1 MSEIIADSIPGRI
14 QHETQK
20 RMSLAKMAAYKDAA
34 MTEVWGEQWQ
44 HEPGQHQWQQAGGTA
59 AAHSHKDFA
68 KSDVGI
74 VATASSASFGAG
86 CTTNSSLARK
96 MEIMRIILHLEVL
109 PQESRKSWDF
119 GLSLTGKIFTF
130 EKKKQS
136 GWVVRWEDLLLQA
149 KNVSEFPQI
158 LGNIFHKAH
167 WKPRAFTFKVFHKD
181 NTWLHCYLP

>member
-1 MSEIIADSIPGRI
+1 MIYYNGVDISKIIADPIPGRI
-14 QHETQK
+14 QHGNWK

-119 GLSLTGKIFTF
+119 GISYVEENFHIWKSAVRLSGPLGRFTSSS
-130 EKKKQS
+130 KKRL
-136 GWVVRWEDLLLQA
+136 WVSLNLRQHFSQGTL
-149 KNVSEFPQI
+149 
-158 LGNIFHKAH
+158 KATC
-167 WKPRAFTFKVFHKD
+167 F
-181 NTWLHCYLP
+181 YI

>member
-119 GLSLTGKIFTF
+119 GLSLTRKIYIWKKPSQAEWFVGKIYFFKQKTSLSFLKFYASFFT
-130 EKKKQS
+130 
-136 GWVVRWEDLLLQA
+136 R
-149 KNVSEFPQI
+149 
-158 LGNIFHKAH
+158 
-167 WKPRAFTFKVFHKD
+167 
-181 NTWLHCYLP
+181 HCCPL